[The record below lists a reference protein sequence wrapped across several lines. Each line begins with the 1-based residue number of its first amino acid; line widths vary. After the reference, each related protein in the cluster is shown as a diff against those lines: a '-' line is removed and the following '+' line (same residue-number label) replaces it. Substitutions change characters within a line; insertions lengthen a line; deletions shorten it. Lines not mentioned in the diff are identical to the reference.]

1 MAEIGPN
8 TRLRVSPFYESTVKE
23 GVAAF
28 SPYNR
33 MLMPTS
39 YGHPRAEYDRLTK
52 GVSLWDVAV
61 ERQVAI
67 EGPDAAAF
75 TQMLCTRDLSRQK
88 IGQGKYV
95 ACCDHRGVII
105 NDPVV
110 LKLAE
115 DKFWLSIA
123 DKDMLM
129 WCRAIAAER
138 GMNVDLHEPDVS
150 PLAVQ
155 GPMAE
160 DVVAAVFGDWVRD
173 IKFFWFAD
181 AEINGIPLKI
191 QRSGYSGQGG
201 FEIYLT
207 DGTRGDELWS
217 IFREA
222 GAPWGIGPG
231 NPSPVERIES
241 GMLSFGGDTDDHTNP
256 FEVRLE
262 RYVDLD
268 VADDVVGIQALRRI
282 KAEGPTRHQLGL
294 LLDDEEPQ
302 PGPVRWYDL
311 EVEGQKVG
319 DMTCGCWSFK
329 FERVIGFALISV
341 NCQPGDRVTVVRQGV
356 PVGATLCALPFSKA

>member
-8 TRLRVSPFYESTVKE
+8 TRLRVSPFYDATVHE

-52 GVSLWDVAV
+52 GVALWDVGV

-67 EGPDAAAF
+67 EGPDAAVF
-75 TQMLCTRDLSRQK
+75 TQMLCTRDLSAQK

-95 ACCDHRGVII
+95 ACCDHRGTII

-115 DKFWLSIA
+115 DRYWLSIA

-138 GMNVDLHEPDVS
+138 CMNVTLHEPDVS

-155 GPMAE
+155 GPDAE
-160 DVVAAVFGDWVRD
+160 NVVAAVFGDWIRD
-173 IKFFWFAD
+173 IKFFWFVD
-181 AEINGIPLKI
+181 AEINRIPLKI
-191 QRSGYSGQGG
+191 QRSGYSLQGG
-201 FEIYLT
+201 FEIYLL
-207 DGTRGDELWS
+207 DGTRGVELWD
-217 IFREA
+217 IVREA

-231 NPSPVERIES
+231 SPSPVERIES
-241 GMLSFGGDTDDHTNP
+241 GMLSFGGDTDDNTNP

-268 VADDVVGIQALRRI
+268 IADDVVGIQALRRI
-282 KAEGPTRHQLGL
+282 KKEGVKRHQLGV
-294 LLDDEEPQ
+294 LLDDFEPQ
-302 PGPVRWYDL
+302 PGPVRWYDI
-311 EVEGQKVG
+311 EVAGEKVG
-319 DMTCGCWSFK
+319 DMTCGCFSFML
-329 FERVIGFALISV
+329 ERVIGFALIGV
-341 NCQPGDRVTVVRQGV
+341 NHQPGDTVTVNRNGVRTTGM
-356 PVGATLCALPFSKA
+356 LCDLPFRKD